1 MPLQILLWKASK
13 KWREAKPT
21 LPPKKGGKGGVNPK
35 RQSKKL
41 HTPDLLR
48 KSSPLSR
55 GEKRTLPPKK
65 GGEGGVKTLPLNVD
79 QAQCN
84 YWLQRQEYTP
94 QLQE

>member
-21 LPPKKGGKGGVNPK
+21 LPPKKGG
-35 RQSKKL
+35 
-41 HTPDLLR
+41 
-48 KSSPLSR
+48 
-55 GEKRTLPPKK
+55 
-65 GGEGGVKTLPLNVD
+65 EGGVKTLPLKVD